1 MRRHGATRQSVHL
14 LAKRVLVSL
23 GTMLADAQE
32 RGLVARMS
40 CAA

>member
-14 LAKRVLVSL
+14 LAKVLVSL
-23 GTMLADAQE
+23 GTMLADTQE
-32 RGLVARMS
+32 RSLVARMS